1 MTLAPA
7 FYTMQYMEIL
17 HLGQDL
23 LRQKSLPVEEVND
36 ELRSTIQAMFD
47 TMEESG
53 GVGLAA
59 PQVGILRRFFVVVAD
74 DEVRRVFINPQIVS
88 TSQEMCDYE
97 EGCLSIPD
105 VYEKISRP
113 AKITVQALN
122 EHGRPFVLEA
132 EGFLARVI
140 QHEYDHLEG
149 ILYIDR
155 GDPGFKEKI
164 VQQFERRAARRAE
177 KEAARAAKA
186 AKIAAKKARKAGA

>member
-1 MTLAPA
+1 MTLALA

-36 ELRSTIQAMFD
+36 ELRSTIQTMFD
-47 TMEESG
+47 TMEASG

-105 VYEKISRP
+105 VYEKITRP

-122 EHGRPFVLEA
+122 ERGRPFTLEA

>member
-1 MTLAPA
+1 
-7 FYTMQYMEIL
+7 MEIL
-17 HLGQDL
+17 HLGQEL

-36 ELRSTIQAMFD
+36 ELRATIQAMFD
-47 TMEESG
+47 TMLESD

-59 PQVGILRRFFVVVAD
+59 PQVGILKRFFVVIAD
-74 DEVRRVFINPQIVS
+74 DDVRRVFINPQILS

-97 EGCLSIPD
+97 EGCLSIPN

-122 EHGRPFVLEA
+122 EQGKPFTLNA

-149 ILYIDR
+149 VLYIDR
-155 GDPGFKEKI
+155 GDQEFKEKI
-164 VQQFERRAARRAE
+164 VQQFQRRADRKAE
-177 KEAARAAKA
+177 KEAAKAARA
-186 AKIAAKKARKAGA
+186 AKIAAKKAKKAGA

>member
-1 MTLAPA
+1 
-7 FYTMQYMEIL
+7 MEIL
-17 HLGQDL
+17 HLGQEL

-36 ELRSTIQAMFD
+36 ELRAAIQAMFD
-47 TMEESG
+47 TMLESD

-59 PQVGILRRFFVVVAD
+59 PQVGILKRFFVVIAD
-74 DEVRRVFINPQIVS
+74 DDVRRVFINPQILS

-97 EGCLSIPD
+97 EGCLSIPN

-122 EHGRPFVLEA
+122 EQGKPFTLNA

-149 ILYIDR
+149 ILYIDQ
-155 GDPGFKEKI
+155 GFKEKT
-164 VQQFERRAARRAE
+164 VQQFQRRAARKAE
-177 KEAARAAKA
+177 KEAAKAARA
-186 AKIAAKKARKAGA
+186 AKIAAKKAKKAGA

>member
-59 PQVGILRRFFVVVAD
+59 PQVGILRRFVVVVA
-74 DEVRRVFINPQIVS
+74 E
-88 TSQEMCDYE
+88 Y
-97 EGCLSIPD
+97 
-105 VYEKISRP
+105 
-113 AKITVQALN
+113 
-122 EHGRPFVLEA
+122 GRPRNLKAFHKGRPNHAYGLKCM
-132 EGFLARVI
+132 
-140 QHEYDHLEG
+140 QHPL
-149 ILYIDR
+149 
-155 GDPGFKEKI
+155 P
-164 VQQFERRAARRAE
+164 
-177 KEAARAAKA
+177 
-186 AKIAAKKARKAGA
+186 